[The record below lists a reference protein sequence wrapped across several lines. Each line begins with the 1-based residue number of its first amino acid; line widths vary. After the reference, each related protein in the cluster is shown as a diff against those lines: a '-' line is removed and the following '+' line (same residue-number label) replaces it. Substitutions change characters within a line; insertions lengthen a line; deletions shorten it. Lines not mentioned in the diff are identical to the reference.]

1 MFRGIEFLAF
11 LVFLIGLLWY
21 LSNLYRQARKA
32 RRQMTEVYFSGGPL
46 NGNTERL
53 EDPSKRYTFL
63 YNKPLLIEG
72 KKDALARR
80 QEETRVAIYNYQGD
94 GVYIY
99 QGSVDED
106 QQLDYELTP

>member
-21 LSNLYRQARKA
+21 LSTRYIQLRKA
-32 RRQMTEVYFSGGPL
+32 RMQMTEVYFSGGPL
-46 NGNTERL
+46 NGHTERL

-63 YNKPLLIEG
+63 YNKPLLIEA
-72 KKDALARR
+72 KALGLSRK
-80 QEETRVAIYNYQGD
+80 QVETRVAIYNYQGD

-99 QGSVDED
+99 QGSINEDE
-106 QQLDYELTP
+106 QLDYELTP